1 MMTYSVAPG
10 PAGPADGLS
19 QQRRERPKERMSRS
33 RPVRIAQYS
42 ACLNQPDSS
51 RYPPDTRVHPLELN
65 AGDSLYPGNWN
76 LREAAL
82 VATSR
87 GVGSPEAKRAAWN

>member
-1 MMTYSVAPG
+1 MTYSVAPG

-19 QQRRERPKERMSRS
+19 QQRRERPEERMSRS
-33 RPVRIAQYS
+33 RPARIAEYF

-51 RYPPDTRVHPLELN
+51 RYPPGYSRSPLELN
-65 AGDSLYPGNWN
+65 AGDSLYPANWN

-82 VATSR
+82 VATRR